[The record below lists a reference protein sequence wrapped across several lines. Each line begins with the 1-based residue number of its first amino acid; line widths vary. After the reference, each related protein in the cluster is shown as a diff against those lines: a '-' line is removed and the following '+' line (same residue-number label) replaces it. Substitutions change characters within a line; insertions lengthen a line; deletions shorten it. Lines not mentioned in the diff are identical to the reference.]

1 MSKNLK
7 IKIRDKKVYLLEIE
21 EEKKILMITYQ
32 SE

>member
-21 EEKKILMITYQ
+21 EEKKIVMITYQ